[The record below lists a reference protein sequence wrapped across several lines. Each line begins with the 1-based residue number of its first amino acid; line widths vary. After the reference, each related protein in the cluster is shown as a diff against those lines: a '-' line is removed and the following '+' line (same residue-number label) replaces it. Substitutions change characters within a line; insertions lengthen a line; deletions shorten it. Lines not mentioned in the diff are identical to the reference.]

1 MKHVSENGFAV
12 WRKSLS
18 VTVTVSALLGSHKFL
33 HSQIGVI
40 MFSQKHL
47 LGTDED
53 ETVKMSGE
61 KFIFTPEVV
70 FGNEGSS

>member
-1 MKHVSENGFAV
+1 
-12 WRKSLS
+12 
-18 VTVTVSALLGSHKFL
+18 
-33 HSQIGVI
+33 

-61 KFIFTPEVV
+61 KFIFTQKSFSEMKEALNIIEEKVS
-70 FGNEGSS
+70 GHLGQMKI